1 MSVKKLIATRNF
13 FINTDD
19 ARNGDG
25 RSARYNLPQGLM
37 MCNENQT
44 MRVTL
49 NSFNMRQGWYRI
61 NRYNNVFYVAGIT
74 SADPPVIGSV
84 RIVLDEGDYHAF
96 DSNLGLGIMP
106 SAAELSTLSRTSL
119 KHQIWYQLTQAT
131 QPTPPLFVNGI
142 SDINVVFD
150 SLTKIYSIT
159 LAAEFTVAPP
169 APNYTE
175 LKMVSFYIT
184 DYNAA
189 EASDVI
195 TEIVGDRSADVFQN
209 NFEIVGGCAE
219 IRNVIPG
226 TTKAERFTQLYQ
238 LYTGTSAAPYINYTF
253 IGDFKATLQSEECIY
268 IRTNLQSSNFQTT
281 GFDTGGAKVPEIQPS
296 QILAKIP
303 LNNPVFAVTDTT
315 TTVSA
320 GTTDLGQTTYQRP
333 YEFLNF
339 TDNGNNI
346 YSLMLDAKKVSFFEI
361 RLTDSYGRPI
371 PEASIEQ
378 LRCKAL
384 SFSCDLRVDVF
395 QEVPLRVVPMN
406 VGVGQ

>member
-19 ARNGDG
+19 AQNGDG

-74 SADPPVIGSV
+74 SADVIASV

-96 DSNLGLGIMP
+96 DSNQVPADL
-106 SAAELSTLSRTSL
+106 AALQVLSRKSL
-119 KHQIWYQLTQAT
+119 KHQIWYQLTQAA
-131 QPTPPLFVNGI
+131 QPTPALFVNGI
-142 SDINVVFD
+142 SDISVVFD
-150 SLTKIYSIT
+150 SLTKMYSIQ
-159 LAAEFTVAPP
+159 LASDTDAQGS
-169 APNYTE
+169 PNYSE
-175 LKMVSFYIT
+175 IKMVSFYIT

-195 TEIVGDRSADVFQN
+195 TDIVGDRSADVFQN
-209 NFEIVGGCAE
+209 NFEIMGGCAE

-226 TTKAERFTQLYQ
+226 ATKAERFTKLYQ
-238 LYTGTSAAPYINYTF
+238 LYTGTSPNQINYTF
-253 IGDFKATLQSEECIY
+253 VGDFKATLQSEECVY

-315 TTVSA
+315 TTVGTSPS
-320 GTTDLGQTTYQRP
+320 TTDLGQTSYQRP

>member
-74 SADPPVIGSV
+74 SGDVIGSV

-96 DSNLGLGIMP
+96 DSNQVPVDLL
-106 SAAELSTLSRTSL
+106 ELALLSRTSL

-131 QPTPPLFVNGI
+131 QPTPPLFATGFL
-142 SDINVVFD
+142 DMNVVFD
-150 SLTKIYSIT
+150 NLTKIYSID
-159 LAAEFTVAPP
+159 LAAEFTEAPP

-175 LKMVSFYIT
+175 IKIVSFYIT

-195 TEIVGDRSADVFQN
+195 TDIVGDRSADVFQN

-226 TTKAERFTQLYQ
+226 ATKADRFTNLQQ
-238 LYTGTSAAPYINYTF
+238 LYTGTSGSPFINYTF
-253 IGDFKATLQSEECIY
+253 KGDFKATLQSEECIY

-303 LNNPVFAVTDTT
+303 LNNPVFAVTDTITTDAAVPPT
-315 TTVSA
+315 TT
-320 GTTDLGQTTYQRP
+320 GRGQTSYQRP